1 MLTRPSFDDAL
12 SGLAR
17 AFFFTGERSLSV
29 SVSQCEVNSNATVKL
44 ITKTVDE
51 LKWWRP

>member
-17 AFFFTGERSLSV
+17 AFFFAGERSL
-29 SVSQCEVNSNATVKL
+29 SVSQCEVNSNA
-44 ITKTVDE
+44 
-51 LKWWRP
+51 LKSN